1 VPGFS
6 LEQFA
11 RADGIT
17 GPIIGVDEV
26 GRGPWAGPV
35 FACAALL
42 FERPAPQD
50 FLNALGDSKQLSRKK
65 RESLAP
71 LIESHAVIALEE
83 ASVSEIEELN
93 ILGATKLAMKRAVE
107 ALEAQIETPIG
118 LALIDGNQL
127 PKLSCKTQMVVK
139 GDGISASIAAAS
151 IFAKVARDQ
160 YMADLAIQYPGYGWE
175 RNAGY
180 GVPAHKTG
188 LYSLGVTIH
197 HRRTFT
203 PVSKVLTQNDS

>member
-1 VPGFS
+1 MPDFS
-6 LEQFA
+6 LEHAA
-11 RADGIT
+11 RADALT

-42 FERPAPQD
+42 FERPAPAE
-50 FLNALGDSKQLSRKK
+50 FLNALGDSKMLSRKK
-65 RESLAP
+65 REALAP
-71 LIESHAVIALEE
+71 EIPKYAVIALAE
-83 ASVSEIEELN
+83 ASVDEIGALN

-107 ALEAQIETPIG
+107 ALESKIETPVS
-118 LALIDGNQL
+118 LALVDGNQP
-127 PKLSCKTQMVVK
+127 PKLSCNVKSVVK

-151 IFAKVARDQ
+151 IFAKVARDR

-180 GVPAHKTG
+180 GVPEHKTG

-203 PVSKVLTQNDS
+203 PVSKLLTQKDS